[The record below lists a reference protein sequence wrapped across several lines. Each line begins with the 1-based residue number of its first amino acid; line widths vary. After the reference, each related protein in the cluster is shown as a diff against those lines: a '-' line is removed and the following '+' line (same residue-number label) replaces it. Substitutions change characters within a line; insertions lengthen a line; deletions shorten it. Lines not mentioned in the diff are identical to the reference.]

1 MQKRRVGYLG
11 GDMGIGEDTEIR
23 VRGSENGKKEVQ
35 GSGNVRGKDGVKL
48 LLGESKEKSK
58 GIGKVKGKYSIR
70 IRILKCPQKR
80 NEEFHAMKF
89 GYYLRR
95 T

>member
-1 MQKRRVGYLG
+1 VQKRRIGDIG

-48 LLGESKEKSK
+48 FLGEYISNKY
-58 GIGKVKGKYSIR
+58 GIQRVFQTQRKICRVSRPDLIQIQLSHR
-70 IRILKCPQKR
+70 VRS
-80 NEEFHAMKF
+80 
-89 GYYLRR
+89 
-95 T
+95 